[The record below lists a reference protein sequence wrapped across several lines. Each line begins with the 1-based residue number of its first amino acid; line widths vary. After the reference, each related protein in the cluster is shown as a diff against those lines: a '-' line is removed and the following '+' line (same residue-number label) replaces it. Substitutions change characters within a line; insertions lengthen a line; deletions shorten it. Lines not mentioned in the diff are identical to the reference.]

1 MSKIPKCNPEV
12 YRRAAELID
21 SDLVYYSCNAVCKA
35 ASKLGYSRRS
45 ADYYITQYE
54 AALGNRKDPKIVKDN
69 AYKSFYVTGRYVR
82 HPFWNQAFSET
93 RKQYRVHAL
102 LLMAE
107 LCENA

>member
-45 ADYYITQYE
+45 ADYYLHNTRLHWVIV
-54 AALGNRKDPKIVKDN
+54 RIPK
-69 AYKSFYVTGRYVR
+69 S
-82 HPFWNQAFSET
+82 
-93 RKQYRVHAL
+93 
-102 LLMAE
+102 
-107 LCENA
+107 